1 MSSGTKPSGTFLKD
15 LNVNQATLKNDLE
28 ALGSTELALLTSL
41 QTVAK
46 SGAPATSAEITS
58 IEEELK
64 SVAAARAAIYELLG
78 SALKSDYSSLVAT
91 SPLLSS
97 QSDTLNFIEGEI
109 LTNEDKLKAV
119 RQENINKVRLI
130 EINEYYASLYEDQ
143 AWLMKIIVIM
153 CVHIS
158 VLCILYK
165 VLKFPENIFYMCLGG
180 TLVVGSYFFIT
191 KAVNIASRDN
201 MNYDAYNIPFNPPN
215 TVVPANATVQN
226 PWYAENNVSSV
237 DCSSNN

>member
-1 MSSGTKPSGTFLKD
+1 MPSGTFLTD
-15 LNVNQATLKNDLE
+15 LDISQNVLAADLE
-28 ALGSTELALLTSL
+28 SLGNTELALLTTL
-41 QTVAK
+41 QTVK
-46 SGAPATSAEITS
+46 QSGAAPTSAEITT
-58 IEEELK
+58 IEGELED
-64 SVAAARAAIYELLG
+64 VAKARAAIYQLLG

-91 SPLLSS
+91 SPLLES
-97 QSDTLNFIEGEI
+97 QSDALNFIEGEI

-119 RQENINKVRLI
+119 KQENINKVRLI

-201 MNYDAYNIPFNPPN
+201 MNYDAYNIPFTPPD

-226 PWYAENNVSSV
+226 PWYVENNVSSV
-237 DCSSNN
+237 DCSCNN